1 MSRGHVAANVPAWG
15 AVPDRRRGAG
25 PRSKTAP
32 LRRRP
37 QRDRYAAARTP
48 QEAQDHQEPLAPPP
62 EEWPPDSE
70 LELKEEL
77 LDELDEL
84 DESDESD

>member
-1 MSRGHVAANVPAWG
+1 MYQRGGLFRTAGEAPA
-15 AVPDRRRGAG
+15 PDQ
-25 PRSKTAP
+25 
-32 LRRRP
+32 RRP
-37 QRDRYAAARTP
+37 PSAVGRNETDTLRRTP